1 MTPLDQATCA
11 AAAPLDGAT
20 HGSIRT
26 ITRRYRIGNRRG
38 FALIAVL
45 LVLAVVGVIGAE
57 FAYSMRL
64 EATSV
69 RSFKDTLIGAHLA
82 EAAVEQAIREIAGDV
97 AFVATDDD
105 GALTFYT
112 RDRVALKRL
121 PRTNVPLGVG
131 QFTYRV
137 TDEESRLN
145 LNAATPDR
153 VDRLLQALGVDK
165 IERDTI
171 NDSLQDWRDANEEH
185 RLNGAESDEYL
196 QRLLPYRS
204 KNAALDSITELL
216 QVKGMTPAIFQ
227 GTAGKPGLAAYVTVK
242 SPGQVNV
249 NTAPCIVLKAL
260 GLGDAECTAVDQA
273 RRDGPYTTVPGQFGG
288 RGLSTTSRTFRIEAE
303 GLVGGEVRAR
313 LTAIV
318 QRRADAASDSIAVLE
333 WSGVR

>member
-1 MTPLDQATCA
+1 MMVAIVVATARRA
-11 AAAPLDGAT
+11 ARAVGGLIEKVS
-20 HGSIRT
+20 GSD
-26 ITRRYRIGNRRG
+26 G

-45 LVLAVVGVIGAE
+45 LVLAVVGVLGAE

-69 RSFKDTLIGAHLA
+69 RTFKETLIAAHLA

-105 GALTFYT
+105 GTLTFYT
-112 RDRVALKRL
+112 RDRLALPRL
-121 PRTNVPLGVG
+121 PRTNVPLGG
-131 QFTYRV
+131 GHFSYRV

-153 VDRLLQALGVDK
+153 VERLLQALGIDK
-165 IERDTI
+165 IERDKI

-185 RLNGAESDEYL
+185 RINGAESEDTYL
-196 QRLLPYRS
+196 QLPLPYRS
-204 KNAALDSITELL
+204 KNAALDSIRELL
-216 QVKGMTPAIFQ
+216 QVKGVTSAIFN
-227 GTAGKPGLAAYVTVK
+227 GVDGKPGLAAYVTVK
-242 SPGQVNV
+242 SPGQVNL
-249 NTAPCIVLKAL
+249 NTAPCVVLKAL
-260 GLGDAECTAVDQA
+260 ALGDAECTAVDQA

-288 RGLSTTSRTFRIEAE
+288 RGLATTTRTFRVDAE

-318 QRRADAASDSIAVLE
+318 QRRADAANDSMAVLE

>member
-1 MTPLDQATCA
+1 MND
-11 AAAPLDGAT
+11 
-20 HGSIRT
+20 
-26 ITRRYRIGNRRG
+26 RRG

-45 LVLAVVGVIGAE
+45 LVLAIVGVIGAE

-69 RSFKDTLIGAHLA
+69 RTYKDMLIAAHLA
-82 EAAVEQAIREIAGDV
+82 EAGVEQAVREIAGDV

-121 PRTNVPLGVG
+121 PRVNVPLGGG

-137 TDEESRLN
+137 TDEEARLN

-153 VDRLLQALGVDK
+153 VDRLLQALGIDK
-165 IERDTI
+165 IERDVI

-185 RLNGAESDEYL
+185 RLNGAESDDTYL
-196 QRLLPYRS
+196 QLPLPYRS
-204 KNAALDSITELL
+204 KNANLDSITELL
-216 QVKGMTPAIFQ
+216 QIKGVTPAIFY
-227 GTAGKPGLAAYVTVK
+227 GSEGKPGLAAFVTAK
-242 SPGQVNV
+242 SPGQVNL
-249 NTAPCIVLKAL
+249 NTAPCVVLKAL
-260 GLGDAECTAVDQA
+260 AFGEAECTAVDQA
-273 RRDGPYTTVPGQFGG
+273 RRQGPYPSVPGQFGG
-288 RGLSTTSRTFRIEAE
+288 RGLATTTRTFRIEAE
-303 GLVGGEVRAR
+303 GIVGGEVRAR

-318 QRRADAASDSIAVLE
+318 QRRADAANDSIAVLE

>member
-1 MTPLDQATCA
+1 MSATNR
-11 AAAPLDGAT
+11 P
-20 HGSIRT
+20 RT
-26 ITRRYRIGNRRG
+26 TSRRYRCDRRG

-45 LVLAVVGVIGAE
+45 LVLAMVGVIGAE

-69 RSFKDTLIGAHLA
+69 RSFKDNLIAGHLA

-112 RDRVALKRL
+112 RDRVALPRL
-121 PRTNVPLGVG
+121 ARSNVPLGG
-131 QFTYRV
+131 GHFTYRV

-153 VDRLLQALGVDK
+153 VERLLQALGVDK
-165 IERDTI
+165 IERDAI

-185 RLNGAESDEYL
+185 RINGAESDDTYL
-196 QRLLPYRS
+196 KLPLPYRS

-216 QVKGMTPAIFQ
+216 QIKGVTSAIFH

-242 SPGQVNV
+242 SPGQVNL
-249 NTAPCIVLKAL
+249 NTAPCLVLKAL
-260 GLGDAECTAVDQA
+260 GFGDAECTAIDQA
-273 RRDGPYTTVPGQFGG
+273 RRGAPYTTVPGQFGG
-288 RGLSTTSRTFRIEAE
+288 RGLGTTTRTFRVEAE
-303 GLVGGEVRAR
+303 GIIGGEVRAR
-313 LTAIV
+313 LTAIL
-318 QRRADAASDSIAVLE
+318 QRRADAANDSLDVLE